1 MPPMI
6 RQLLFS
12 AFVAASLLATG
23 CASVVNGHVQSVSV
37 TTRNQS
43 EPVTGAQ
50 CSLLNDKGMWY
61 VTTPGSVSV
70 QRSFGALTVACTMA
84 GQPPGTATATSAT
97 TAAVFGNVLVGG
109 VIGAGIDVATGA
121 AYDCPNV
128 IAVEMGRSTIVSP
141 PPSSASA
148 RTSTTADPALLATSV
163 PYLNEAQQAQ
173 YRTFL
178 TRPLPR
184 AFAIATNGHYASTYT
199 TGPFDKSLPTDP
211 KERALL
217 VCSRLAGVPCE
228 LFAVDNQIVF
238 QRPQPATTKVRSSPG
253 TFPADPALAAAHV
266 PYLNDGQ
273 RAEYQVFLTQPP
285 PRAFAISEN
294 GHYATAWSN
303 TPSDKSMPSDPRER
317 ALAYCRL
324 FSGQECRL
332 FLVNNEIVY
341 RRQ

>member
-1 MPPMI
+1 VVRHHARLGERAAQLRRI
-6 RQLLFS
+6 DRRLHDGGSAARDRDRDLGHHGGRLRQRPRRRRHRCGHRRRHRRGLRLS
-12 AFVAASLLATG
+12 ERHCGRDGTLHDRQPATIERI
-23 CASVVNGHVQSVSV
+23 CADVDDSRPGIA
-37 TTRNQS
+37 RNQ
-43 EPVTGAQ
+43 
-50 CSLLNDKGMWY
+50 
-61 VTTPGSVSV
+61 
-70 QRSFGALTVACTMA
+70 RAL
-84 GQPPGTATATSAT
+84 P
-97 TAAVFGNVLVGG
+97 
-109 VIGAGIDVATGA
+109 
-121 AYDCPNV
+121 
-128 IAVEMGRSTIVSP
+128 E
-141 PPSSASA
+141 
-148 RTSTTADPALLATSV
+148 
-163 PYLNEAQQAQ
+163 NEAQQAQ

-238 QRPQPATTKVRSSPG
+238 QRPQPALTTKVRSSPG

-341 RRQ
+341 RTQ